1 MPFFCKFAVLK
12 VGVSDP
18 KEMLVKSKAVVLHTL
33 KYGERKVIVELL
45 CREAGRT
52 ACIVAVPK
60 TQKGRVQ
67 MQMLQPLTL
76 LEVEIDVRPNAQL
89 QHLRDVRM
97 ASPFSSIPFM
107 PEKLSIALFLAEF
120 LYHATRGEQRN
131 ESLYDYVENSILWLD
146 GCEPSFANF
155 HLVFMM
161 RLARFIGFYPNV
173 DDYRQGDC
181 FDLRDAMFV
190 DRAPFHSDYL
200 SSADA
205 ERLHQLVRMDYNTMR
220 LFRMSHADRNRI
232 ADGIIRYY
240 RLHVPGFP
248 ELRSLSVLKELW
260 K

>member
-1 MPFFCKFAVLK
+1 MSNVQ
-12 VGVSDP
+12 SS
-18 KEMLVKSKAVVLHTL
+18 MLVKTRAVVLHTL

-45 CREAGRT
+45 CRDTGRT

-67 MQMLQPLTL
+67 MQMLQPMTL
-76 LEVEIDVRPNAQL
+76 LDVEIDVRPTAQL

-97 ASPFSSIPFM
+97 SSPFSTIPFM
-107 PEKLSIALFLAEF
+107 PEKLSIVLFIAEF
-120 LYHATRGEQRN
+120 LYHATRGEQHN
-131 ESLYDYVENSILWLD
+131 EALFDYVENSIQWLD
-146 GCEPSFANF
+146 GCADSFANF

-173 DDYRQGDC
+173 DEYQQGDF

-190 DRAPFHSDYL
+190 DRAPSHPDYL

-220 LFRMSHADRNRI
+220 LFRMSHDDRNRI
-232 ADGIIRYY
+232 TDGIIRYY
-240 RLHVPGFP
+240 RLHVDGFP
-248 ELRSLSVLKELW
+248 ELRAFAVLKELW
-260 K
+260 KN